1 MKNILFKLLF
11 KKEIEFYLKKI
22 GEQHIEIINRDKKIK
37 DYKELIEKEHKL
49 INEIGVLK
57 KGYEIIAV
65 DTNKWNRTVYVA
77 KNRFGNSLDLEL
89 YDIYYRH
96 GNSIPKIE
104 CIVHKEQ
111 KYIEIA
117 NFHSIEK
124 GIKNGYIL
132 MKSLISYAK
141 LININYLSGELSPV
155 DAEDFDYLEGYY
167 KRFGFEVSF
176 KSKNRNEGGWIKLDL
191 KK

>member
-1 MKNILFKLLF
+1 
-11 KKEIEFYLKKI
+11 
-22 GEQHIEIINRDKKIK
+22 
-37 DYKELIEKEHKL
+37 
-49 INEIGVLK
+49 
-57 KGYEIIAV
+57 
-65 DTNKWNRTVYVA
+65 
-77 KNRFGNSLDLEL
+77 
-89 YDIYYRH
+89 
-96 GNSIPKIE
+96 
-104 CIVHKEQ
+104 
-111 KYIEIA
+111 
-117 NFHSIEK
+117 
-124 GIKNGYIL
+124 